1 MSRARG
7 QGDASV
13 DGEFE
18 DVLSSTGGGRRRSVH
33 ARRRE
38 PEHGDVDGEAPA
50 SVGLGKMAT
59 KLHHAKRKTM
69 RGLILSEE
77 G

>member
-1 MSRARG
+1 MG

-13 DGEFE
+13 DGEFD
-18 DVLSSTGGGRRRSVH
+18 DVLSSAGGGRRRSVL

-38 PEHGDVDGEAPA
+38 PKHGDVDGEASA

-59 KLHHAKRKTM
+59 KIHHAKRKTV
-69 RGLILSEE
+69 RGLVWLEE